1 MGKKLLFLVL
11 GLSILLLLT
20 NGLHSVY
27 SVEGPVETKKAVESK
42 PAQPVTK
49 PDNKIGIAH
58 TEIFGVLERPQ
69 VVFDHNK
76 HTEALK
82 KEGKKEG
89 ETCDTCHPLDKEKD
103 LILFDFP
110 KKVKKKDKDS
120 VMNAYHDEC
129 INCHKEKSKEKKKA
143 GPIVCGDCH
152 IEKLESVEI
161 KYPIMEFDFQ
171 VHDTHDKKLKEKNI
185 KENCDLCHHIYN
197 EELVYEKGKEWSCYY
212 CHDVGQKRGPT
223 LATETRITKKK
234 DFTIRKVSHTRC
246 LNCHLYF
253 TLKEGEASPKREK
266 KAGPLVCD
274 KCHTG
279 KYKTV
284 AELEKVPR
292 PDGGQPEKPFLDIE
306 NAKLKGVSF
315 DHKAHEKNS
324 KTCRGCHHETL
335 NACKECHDLMGNP
348 NGKWIN
354 AANAYHD
361 IFSEKSCAGC
371 HGVKKKEKDCAGCH
385 HAILPMNLETNGP
398 KKDTCSRCHTGKKE
412 GLPSPQK
419 LSIAELEKELDK
431 EKVKKE
437 VEVKVLE
444 KEYKLAKFP
453 HFKMIEKLVKISND
467 SKMGTFFHAKMQTI
481 CEGCHHQSRAEAE
494 AKKNT
499 PPLCRNC
506 HSRSFD
512 PLHLNRPR
520 LLAAYHRQ
528 CIGCHVEMKLEKP
541 KECKECH
548 EEKAVRPTD
557 ILSKPEGYDE
567 NLLK

>member
-1 MGKKLLFLVL
+1 MGKRLLFLVL
-11 GLSILLLLT
+11 GLCILILLI

-27 SVEGPVETKKAVESK
+27 SVEGP
-42 PAQPVTK
+42 PVTK
-49 PDNKIGIAH
+49 KTVESRPVKPENKISIAH
-58 TEIFGVLERPQ
+58 EEIFGPLERPQ

-76 HTEALK
+76 HVEALK

-89 ETCDTCHPLDKEKD
+89 ETCDTCHPLDKEKN
-103 LILFDFP
+103 LIFFDFP

-129 INCHKEKSKEKKKA
+129 INCHKEKSREKKKA
-143 GPIVCGDCH
+143 GPVVCGDCH
-152 IEKLESVEI
+152 IKELESVNL

-212 CHDVGQKRGPT
+212 CHDVGKKRGPT
-223 LATETRITKKK
+223 LAVETRIINKRDLTV
-234 DFTIRKVSHTRC
+234 RKASHIRC

-253 TLKEGEASPKREK
+253 SLKEEEASLKKEK
-266 KAGPLVCD
+266 KAGPLVCE

-292 PDGGQPEKPFLDIE
+292 PDSGQKEKPFIDIE

-335 NACKECHDLMGNP
+335 NACKECHNLTGNP
-348 NGKWIN
+348 NGKWVN

-371 HGVKKKEKDCAGCH
+371 HGIKKKEKDCAGCH
-385 HAILPMNLETNGP
+385 NALLQMDLETKGP
-398 KKDTCSRCHTGKKE
+398 KKEICSRCHTGKKE

-419 LSIAELEKELDK
+419 LSIAGLDK

-437 VEVKVLE
+437 VEIKILE
-444 KEYKLAKFP
+444 KEFKTAKFP
-453 HFKMIEKLVKISND
+453 HLKIIEKLVKISND
-467 SKMGTFFHAKMQTI
+467 SKMGTYFHAKLQTI

-494 AKKNT
+494 AKKDT
-499 PPLCRNC
+499 PPYCRNC
-506 HSRSFD
+506 HSISFD

-528 CIGCHVEMKLEKP
+528 CIDCHKKMELKKP

-548 EEKAVRPTD
+548 EEKAVRPVD
-557 ILSKPEGYDE
+557 ILSKPVE
-567 NLLK
+567 NETLLK

>member
-11 GLSILLLLT
+11 GLSILLLLI
-20 NGLHSVY
+20 NGLHGVY
-27 SVEGPVETKKAVESK
+27 SVEGPVVTKEALESK
-42 PAQPVTK
+42 PAQSVTK
-49 PDNKIGIAH
+49 PDNKISIAH
-58 TEIFGVLERPQ
+58 TEIFGELERPQ
-69 VVFDHNK
+69 VIFDHKK
-76 HTEALK
+76 HVEALK

-110 KKVKKKDKDS
+110 KKVEKKDKDS

-129 INCHKEKSKEKKKA
+129 ISCHKEKSREKKKA

-185 KENCDLCHHIYN
+185 KDNCDLCHHIYN

-212 CHDVGQKRGPT
+212 CHDVGKKKGPT
-223 LATETRITKKK
+223 LATEIRTTAKK
-234 DFTIRKVSHTRC
+234 DLTVRKVSHTRC

-253 TLKEGEASPKREK
+253 TLKEEEVIPKKEK
-266 KAGPLVCD
+266 KAGPLLCE

-306 NAKLKGVSF
+306 KARMKGVPF
-315 DHKAHEKNS
+315 DHKFHEKNQ
-324 KTCRGCHHETL
+324 KTCRSCHHETL
-335 NACKECHDLMGNP
+335 NSCKKCHTLTGN
-348 NGKWIN
+348 NDGKWVN
-354 AANAYHD
+354 VANAYHD
-361 IFSEKSCAGC
+361 VLSEMSCTGCHKIKKSEKNCLGC
-371 HGVKKKEKDCAGCH
+371 HG
-385 HAILPMNLETNGP
+385 ILPIMDIQSKGP
-398 KKDTCSRCHTGKKE
+398 KKETCSICHSGKKE
-412 GLPSPQK
+412 LLPDVK
-419 LSIAELEKELDK
+419 LSVAKLNT

-437 VEVKVLE
+437 VTVKILE
-444 KEYKLAKFP
+444 KEYEPAKFP
-453 HFKMIEKLVKISND
+453 HLKIIENLVKKSNE
-467 SKMGTFFHAKMQTI
+467 SKLGAYFHRNLQTL
-481 CEGCHHQSRAEAE
+481 CDGCHHQSRAEAE
-494 AKKNT
+494 VEKDS
-499 PPLCRNC
+499 PPYCRNC
-506 HSRSFD
+506 HAISFD
-512 PLHLNRPR
+512 RKNFNRPR

-528 CIGCHVEMKLEKP
+528 CIDCHEFMKLEKP

-548 EEKAVRPTD
+548 KEKEVRPTD
-557 ILSKPEGYDE
+557 VLTKYEAP
-567 NLLK
+567 LLK